1 MGGGNGA
8 QSADERSYP
17 TSEAREGRQEEL
29 PHAQGKGRR
38 PAGATPRSRSGGCM
52 GPGVPRGAI
61 SRSRLGGAAV
71 RIPLVQG
78 KEQQLCFAVA
88 AVNRYPTCKVRET
101 QVRR

>member
-71 RIPLVQG
+71 R
-78 KEQQLCFAVA
+78 
-88 AVNRYPTCKVRET
+88 RYPLSKVRSSSCALL
-101 QVRR
+101 